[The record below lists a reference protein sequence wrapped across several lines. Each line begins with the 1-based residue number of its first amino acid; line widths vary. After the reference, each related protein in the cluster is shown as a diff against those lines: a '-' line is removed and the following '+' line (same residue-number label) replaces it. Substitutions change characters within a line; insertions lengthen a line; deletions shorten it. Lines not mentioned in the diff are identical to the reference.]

1 MDMPFLFL
9 LQPSTAQRDASSLMG
24 LISTKDI
31 AELTQ
36 IATELAAQTMHSNG
50 ELMSKPGRPE
60 VRDLSLDVSPSQLLG
75 QGLTNMWQPASQQL
89 AKSLMGQQPAAMAS
103 AKQSPLAEMQPL
115 FSNTAPRYNSRP
127 RAAAAAGTGGGAM
140 NSIMEL
146 ASTFLGGADRT
157 AGPARTEAVGGGN
170 QMGELISSMT
180 GGNRPASGANQMSE
194 LISSMTGV
202 IDQQVGQPDER
213 PDFVDG
219 WR

>member
-1 MDMPFLFL
+1 MDMPFPLSTT
-9 LQPSTAQRDASSLMG
+9 PSTAQRDASSLMG

-60 VRDLSLDVSPSQLLG
+60 
-75 QGLTNMWQPASQQL
+75 GLTNMWQPASQQL

-180 GGNRPASGANQMSE
+180 GGNRPASGA
-194 LISSMTGV
+194 T
-202 IDQQVGQPDER
+202 R
-213 PDFVDG
+213 
-219 WR
+219 